1 MKAMTPLSRFTLYAG
16 VTAAMIVGALHA
28 IWWWVVDQAVYP
40 SRLRAR
46 LEARAMGHISDEPP
60 RVTE

>member
-1 MKAMTPLSRFTLYAG
+1 MKPSRFALYAG
-16 VTAAMIVGALHA
+16 VTLAMIVGVLEA

-40 SRLRAR
+40 SRLRNR
-46 LEARAMGHISDEPP
+46 LEARAMGRISDEPP